1 MNGFLEDTATVYPYP
16 ASASRSELGSEAPS
30 RCHHLGGPRE
40 RSSHH
45 CHRTAVRYSHVLAAA
60 RLVVLYTYRIGC
72 LFHGTLSYAMSA
84 HEKQEVSNVEFARP
98 KESSNAHGPIASVA
112 LGHKSLEDERRLVR
126 KLDMR
131 ILPLISS
138 LYLFACASTEHLLVV
153 ELPFLITLETVRPR
167 QGQLRQRPPTRTA
180 RGRSRRR
187 PYRRSL

>member
-1 MNGFLEDTATVYPYP
+1 MNGLLEDTATVNPYP

-45 CHRTAVRYSHVLAAA
+45 CHRTAVRYLHVLAAS
-60 RLVVLYTYRIGC
+60 RLIMLYTYRFGC
-72 LFHGTLSYAMSA
+72 LSHGCSPLSSAMSA
-84 HEKQEVSNVEFARP
+84 DEKQEVSDVEFARP
-98 KESSNAHGPIASVA
+98 KESSTAHGTTASVA
-112 LGHKSLEDERRLVR
+112 LGHSSLEDERRLVR

-153 ELPFLITLETVRPR
+153 ELPFIITLETVRPR
-167 QGQLRQRPPTRTA
+167 QGQLR
-180 RGRSRRR
+180 
-187 PYRRSL
+187 